1 MAMGK
6 LIDAELV
13 QEWLIAYHGKS
24 FELIGRYPAS
34 QVIGWVLNDYS
45 KEFMGDDE
53 DGKTD

>member
-1 MAMGK
+1 MGK